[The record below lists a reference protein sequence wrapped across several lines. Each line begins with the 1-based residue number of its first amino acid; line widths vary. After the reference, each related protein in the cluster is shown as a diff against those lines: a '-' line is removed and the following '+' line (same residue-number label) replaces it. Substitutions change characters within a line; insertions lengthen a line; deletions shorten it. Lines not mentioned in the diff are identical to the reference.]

1 MDVNPDLES
10 FREQWR
16 AEVRARNS
24 AASGSQQQLTTSGH
38 AESSRENAPRLSRST
53 HLSSGK
59 PRFQDTDE
67 DYVEARTFDVPDPA
81 QVAKQEDHGKKEPV
95 TALEHYER
103 AVEKEEQGSLGDSL
117 QLYRRAF
124 RMDYKVDQKYKNKHF
139 AAAWAKPA
147 QPGKAAATPTG
158 QESTQAPTETKS
170 LTSEELIASFAGL
183 SIEPAQPYI
192 KGMPQPPC
200 PIAGLPE
207 EIVVHILQDVAII
220 DVGDFVRLSQVCKRF
235 AWLVATEDRIW
246 RQICLGRKFGFTG
259 MHYDFA
265 TTINWNPLV
274 KERTLLDDPDEV
286 ARCREED
293 AYATTIALLN
303 TTYHSWQRMF
313 RRRPRTRFNGCY
325 ISTINYIRP
334 GQQTNSLAWN
344 SPVHIVTY
352 YRYLRLFRD
361 GTAITLCTVEQP
373 ANVVHH
379 MTKEALALH
388 KGGAMSHLPSSVMQH
403 ALKAR
408 WRLSSAADHTADLE
422 EGKEVSLADSEGD
435 LFIESDRGDNYLY
448 RMELSLRTAG
458 KASRNNKLMW
468 RGFYSYNKSADVWD
482 EFSLKE
488 IKPFFFS
495 RVKSY
500 GFGEL

>member
-1 MDVNPDLES
+1 MDSNPDLES

-24 AASGSQQQLTTSGH
+24 GASGPQQPTTTSSH
-38 AESSRENAPRLSRST
+38 AESSGPSAPRYSRT
-53 HLSSGK
+53 AHLSSGK
-59 PRFQDTDE
+59 PRVQDTDE
-67 DYVEARTFDVPDPA
+67 DFVEARTFDAPEPA
-81 QVAKQEDHGKKEPV
+81 QDVRHDNQGKKEPV

-103 AVEKEEQGSLGDSL
+103 AVEKEDQGSLGDSL

-124 RMDYKVDQKYKNKHF
+124 RMDHKVDQKYKNKYY
-139 AAAWAKPA
+139 AAAWAKPLQADKATAPPAA
-147 QPGKAAATPTG
+147 QDSVQSAA
-158 QESTQAPTETKS
+158 ESKP
-170 LTSEELIASFAGL
+170 LTTEELIASFADL

-192 KGMPQPPC
+192 KGMPQSPC
-200 PIAGLPE
+200 PISELPE
-207 EIVVHILQDVAII
+207 EIIVHILQDVAVA
-220 DVGDFVRLSQVCKRF
+220 DVGAFVGLSRVCKRF
-235 AWLVATEDRIW
+235 AWLVATEDSIW
-246 RQICLGRKFGFTG
+246 RQICLGPKFGFTG

-265 TTINWNPLV
+265 TAVNWKPLAE
-274 KERTLLDDPDEV
+274 ERTLLDDPDEAV
-286 ARCREED
+286 RRREEE
-293 AYATTIALLN
+293 AYATSIALLN

-313 RRRPRTRFNGCY
+313 RRRPRIRFNGCY

-352 YRYLRLFRD
+352 YRYLRMFRD

-379 MTKEALALH
+379 MTREALALH
-388 KGGAMSHLPSSVMQH
+388 KGGAMAHLPSGVMQH
-403 ALKAR
+403 ALRAR
-408 WRLSSAADHTADLE
+408 WRLSSAADRSADLE

-435 LFIESDRGDNYLY
+435 LFIEYDGGGNYLY
-448 RMELSLRTAG
+448 RMELSLRATG
-458 KASRNNKLMW
+458 KLSRNNKLMW
-468 RGFYSYNKSADVWD
+468 SGFYSYNKPADVWD

-488 IKPFFFS
+488 FKPFYFS

-500 GFGEL
+500 GFGEF